1 MSETTVFV
9 SYSWSVEHGTGI
21 VAELENHCPSRN
33 IRLLRDN
40 NEIKHGEPI
49 QQFMDKLTGGEH
61 VITVFSQPYFQSP
74 WCMYEL
80 LRTWQKG
87 GFQERTHPIIA
98 DGCDLQDM
106 AYRIGVVDH
115 WIAEHDK
122 IRKLLEGRDPALY
135 VDEYE
140 RANVIRDISQ
150 NASKLMNFA
159 AGRLTTPLAELRA
172 QDYAPLLDGIQA
184 KQPNAPAGVSSKQ
197 EQQPTVVQVQ
207 GDIKADN
214 GSIAVGVLHGST
226 ITINNRG

>member
-1 MSETTVFV
+1 MNKTKVFV
-9 SYSWSVEHGTGI
+9 SYSWRVERETGI
-21 VAELENHCPSRN
+21 VAELEKRCPAH

-40 NEIKHGEPI
+40 NEIKHGELI

-98 DGCDLQDM
+98 DNGDLQDM
-106 AYRIGVVDH
+106 AYRIGVVDY
-115 WIAEHDK
+115 WVAEHAK
-122 IRKLLEGRDPALY
+122 IRQLLEGRDPALY

-172 QDYAPLLDGIQA
+172 QDYAPLLDSVQA
-184 KQPNAPAGVSSKQ
+184 KQPDTPAGSLPKQ
-197 EQQPTVVQVQ
+197 EQQ
-207 GDIKADN
+207 GSIKAEKGSVAVAVIN
-214 GSIAVGVLHGST
+214 GGV
-226 ITINNRG
+226 ITINNAFND